1 MKASSATPFFKL
13 LGPVWTRT
21 FRNVWMLEELGLQ
34 YDLIEKEAMPQSRLV
49 KQFEPSGKV
58 PVLLEY
64 ESQQTAQQEGSI
76 PIFVLT
82 ESAAI
87 NTYLG
92 DAFAEHD
99 RPDRFVPS
107 ANNLHARA
115 RYDATVSCILS
126 ELDAQGLWI
135 DRKHN
140 PSSEVSKFFGVIPE
154 AAQAAQAQFERMHQR
169 IAQPLANQPYLLGNS
184 FSAADILYV
193 HCLDWAKLL
202 GWDIFG
208 QLESEHQER
217 WIHEYL
223 NRCHARPAYQRVRAL
238 LKATPRPVRKSQ
250 NEQHSKI

>member
-13 LGPVWTRT
+13 LGPAWTRT

-49 KQFEPSGKV
+49 KQFEPTGKV

-64 ESQQTAQQEGSI
+64 ESRESAQRNEAI
-76 PIFVLT
+76 PVFVLT
-82 ESAAI
+82 ESVAI

-92 DAFAEHD
+92 DRFAEHCH
-99 RPDRFVPS
+99 PDRFVPS
-107 ANNLHARA
+107 TNNPHARA
-115 RYDATVSCILS
+115 RYDAIVSCILS

-140 PSSEVSKFFGVIPE
+140 PSSDVSKYFGVIPE
-154 AAQAAQAQFERMHQR
+154 AAQAAQAQFERIHQQV
-169 IAQPLANQPYLLGNS
+169 AQPLANQPYLLGDS
-184 FSAADILYV
+184 FTAADILYV

-208 QLESEHQER
+208 QLESGHQEL
-217 WIHEYL
+217 WLHEYL
-223 NRCHARPAYQRVRAL
+223 NRCHARPAYQRARAL
-238 LKATPRPVRKSQ
+238 PQSRPVV
-250 NEQHSKI
+250 SKAA